1 MSLFEP
7 IHQLCRPESYYSSS
21 LKILIIRSK
30 YSKNVNLIL
39 KTDRLTQA
47 FVGEGALGL
56 IAVSG
61 VTGLKEGRARLL
73 PLASELANL
82 PETTLRLYENPESK
96 FAVGWSRGEEALEG
110 EGADSLKGSFYANPL
125 FDRPGEG
132 VDADVAAAC
141 PSTVQCFL
149 FSRNIS

>member
-7 IHQLCRPESYYSSS
+7 IHQLRRPKSYFSLS
-21 LKILIIRSK
+21 LKNSDYTIKVFQNFKL
-30 YSKNVNLIL
+30 N
-39 KTDRLTQA
+39 RLTQA

-125 FDRPGEG
+125 FDRPGDG

-149 FSRNIS
+149 F